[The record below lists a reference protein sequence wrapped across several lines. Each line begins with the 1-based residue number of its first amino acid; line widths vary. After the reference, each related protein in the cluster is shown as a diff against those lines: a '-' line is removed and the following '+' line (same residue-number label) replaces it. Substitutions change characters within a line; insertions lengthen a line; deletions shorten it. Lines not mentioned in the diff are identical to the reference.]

1 MPKVTSLGHLGFY
14 VKDVERSVAFYRD
27 ILGMTVSDRSPR
39 GSVFMTAQDRLTEHH
54 ELLIAPGRQDG
65 MTNTIQQISFRCA
78 SLADVKDFYRT
89 FLERQIP
96 IQRVVTHGNTV
107 SIYFED
113 PDGNSVEVYWPT
125 RIDVP
130 QPFGKPIDLTKSNEE
145 ILAEVHRVVRESA
158 TSTLPQ

>member
-27 ILGMTVSDRSPR
+27 ILGLQVSDRSPR
-39 GSVFMTAQDRLTEHH
+39 GSVFMTAQDRLAEHH

-65 MTNTIQQISFRCA
+65 TANTIQQISFRCA
-78 SLADVKDFYRT
+78 SLADVKGFYQL
-89 FLERQIP
+89 FLERKVP
-96 IQRVVTHGNTV
+96 IQRIVTHGNTV

-130 QPFGKPIDLTKSNEE
+130 QPFGKPVDLTKSDEE
-145 ILAEVHRVVRESA
+145 IMAQVKQLIAEG
-158 TSTLPQ
+158 Q

>member
-27 ILGMTVSDRSPR
+27 ILGLQVSDRSPR
-39 GSVFMTAQDRLTEHH
+39 GSVFMTAQDRLAEHH

-65 MTNTIQQISFRCA
+65 TANTIQQISFRCA
-78 SLADVKDFYRT
+78 SLADVKDFYRL
-89 FLERQIP
+89 FLERKVP
-96 IQRVVTHGNTV
+96 IQRIVTHGNTV

-130 QPFGKPIDLTKSNEE
+130 QPFGKPIDLTKSDEE
-145 ILAEVHRVVRESA
+145 ILAEVKQLIAEGQS
-158 TSTLPQ
+158 

>member
-14 VKDVERSVAFYRD
+14 VKDVGRSVAFYRD
-27 ILGMTVSDRSPR
+27 ILGLQVSDRSPR
-39 GSVFMTAQDRLTEHH
+39 GSVFMTAQDRLAEHH

-65 MTNTIQQISFRCA
+65 TANTIQQISFRCA
-78 SLADVKDFYRT
+78 SLADVKDFYRL
-89 FLERQIP
+89 FLERKVP
-96 IQRVVTHGNTV
+96 IQRIVNHGNTV

-130 QPFGKPIDLTKSNEE
+130 QPFGKPIDLTKSDEE
-145 ILAEVHRVVRESA
+145 ILAQVKQLIAEGQS
-158 TSTLPQ
+158 

>member
-14 VKDVERSVAFYRD
+14 VKDVGRSVAFYRD
-27 ILGMTVSDRSPR
+27 ILGLQVSDRSPR
-39 GSVFMTAQDRLTEHH
+39 GSVFMTAQDRLAEHH

-65 MTNTIQQISFRCA
+65 TANTIQQISFRCA
-78 SLADVKDFYRT
+78 SLADVKDFYRL
-89 FLERQIP
+89 FLERKVP
-96 IQRVVTHGNTV
+96 IQRIVTHGNTV

-130 QPFGKPIDLTKSNEE
+130 QPFGKPIDLTKSDEE
-145 ILAEVHRVVRESA
+145 ILAQVKQLIAEGQS
-158 TSTLPQ
+158 

>member
-27 ILGMTVSDRSPR
+27 VLGMTVSDRSPR

-54 ELLIAPGRQDG
+54 ELLIAPGRQEG
-65 MTNTIQQISFRCA
+65 TANTIQQISFRCA
-78 SLADVKDFYRT
+78 SLADVKGFYQL
-89 FLERQIP
+89 FLERKVP
-96 IQRVVTHGNTV
+96 IQRIVTHGNTV

-130 QPFGKPIDLTKSNEE
+130 QPFGKPVDLTKSDEE
-145 ILAEVHRVVRESA
+145 IMAQVKQLIAEG
-158 TSTLPQ
+158 Q